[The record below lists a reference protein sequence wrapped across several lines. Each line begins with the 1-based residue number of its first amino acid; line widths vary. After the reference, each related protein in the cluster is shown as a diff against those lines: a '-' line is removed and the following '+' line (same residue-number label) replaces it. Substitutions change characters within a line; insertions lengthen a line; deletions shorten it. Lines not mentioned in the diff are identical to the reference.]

1 MTKVLVVVLI
11 AGIPALAASTSST
24 PAVTFNKDVLPILQ
38 KNCQSCHRPGE
49 VAPMSLLTYEATRPW
64 ARAIK
69 TAVLSKK
76 MPPWFAGA
84 TPRHFTNERKLTE
97 SEINTLV
104 AWVDNGA
111 IEGDAKDRP
120 APLQF
125 QDGWNIKPD
134 VIVEMPHPFQVP
146 ATGDVDNYYIIAKG
160 NFTEDTWLSS
170 AEVRPSNRQVVH
182 HMRVWIRPPG
192 SHWLEGLD
200 YGVPMS
206 LTEAFKKPRVAAAR
220 AASGPDQEILAKY
233 NPGLEPQSF
242 AIEDAA
248 KFIPKGS
255 DIVFEA
261 HYITNGKPAQD
272 QSRIGLMLSK
282 AAPARRYA
290 TVASLSKS
298 SIVIPPGDSNY
309 EARQQVTLT
318 YDATLAWMQPH
329 MHLRGKDY
337 KLTAYYPS
345 GESEVLLDTR
355 YNFDW
360 QIGYQFDRPVLLPK
374 GTRLLAVSHFD
385 NSPNNPFNPDPNAE
399 VHWGLQSYNEMTLI
413 YFGLIVDRNVVPE
426 KAFSTLAEKTNFE

>member
-1 MTKVLVVVLI
+1 VVLVAGMSAI
-11 AGIPALAASTSST
+11 AGNTSSSTST
-24 PAVTFNKDVLPILQ
+24 VTFNKDVLPILQ

-49 VAPMSLLTYEATRPW
+49 VAPMSLLSYESTRPW
-64 ARAIK
+64 AKAIK

-76 MPPWFAGA
+76 MPPWFAEA
-84 TPRHFTNERKLTE
+84 TSRHFTNERKL
-97 SEINTLV
+97 SASDINTLV
-104 AWVDNGA
+104 AWTDNGA

-125 QDGWNIKPD
+125 QDGWNIRPD
-134 VIVEMPHPFQVP
+134 VVVEMPHEFPVP
-146 ATGDVDNYYIIAKG
+146 ASGDVDNYYIVAKG
-160 NFTEDTWLSS
+160 NFTQDTWASF

-206 LTEAFKKPRVAAAR
+206 LTEAFTKSRASAR
-220 AASGPDQEILAKY
+220 SASGPDQEILAKY
-233 NPGLEPQSF
+233 NPGLEPQNF

-248 KFIPKGS
+248 KFIPRGS

-261 HYITNGKPAQD
+261 HYITNGKPAVD
-272 QSRIGLMLSK
+272 QSRIGLVLLKS
-282 AAPARRYA
+282 PPERRYA
-290 TVASLSKS
+290 TVASLSQAK
-298 SIVIPPGDSNY
+298 IVIPPGDSNY

-318 YDATLAWMQPH
+318 YDVKLAWMQPDR
-329 MHLRGKDY
+329 HLRGKDY
-337 KLTAYYPS
+337 KLTAVYPS

-360 QIGYQFDRPVLLPK
+360 QIGYQFDKPVLLPK

-385 NSPNNPFNPDPNAE
+385 NSPNNPANPDPNAE
-399 VHWGLQSYNEMTLI
+399 VHWGLQSYNEMSLI
-413 YFGLIVDRNVVPE
+413 YFGLIINRDAVPE
-426 KAFSTLAEKTNFE
+426 KVFSALAVRTNFE

>member
-1 MTKVLVVVLI
+1 MTKVLVVVLV
-11 AGIPALAASTSST
+11 AGMSAFAGNTSS
-24 PAVTFNKDVLPILQ
+24 PSPVTFNKDVLPILQ

-49 VAPMSLLTYEATRPW
+49 VAPMSLLSYESTRPW
-64 ARAIK
+64 AKAIK

-76 MPPWFAGA
+76 MPPWFAGD
-84 TPRHFTNERKLTE
+84 TSRHFTNERKLSE
-97 SEINTLV
+97 GEINTLV
-104 AWVDNGA
+104 AWVDSGA
-111 IEGDAKDRP
+111 VEGDLKDRP
-120 APLQF
+120 APMHF

-134 VIVEMPHPFQVP
+134 MIVEMPHEFQVP
-146 ATGDVDNYYIIAKG
+146 ATGDVDNYYIVAKG

-192 SHWLEGLD
+192 SHWLEGLE
-200 YGVPMS
+200 YGVPLS
-206 LTEAFKKPRVAAAR
+206 LTEAFKKPGAR
-220 AASGPDQEILAKY
+220 GASGPNQEILAKY
-233 NPGLEPQSF
+233 NPGLEPQNF

-261 HYITNGKPAQD
+261 HYITNGKPATD
-272 QSRIGLMLSK
+272 QSRIGLVLSK
-282 AAPARRYA
+282 SAPERRYA
-290 TVASLSKS
+290 TVASLGQSK
-298 SIVIPPGDSNY
+298 IVIPPGDSNY
-309 EARQQVTLT
+309 EARQQVTLA

-337 KLTAYYPS
+337 KLTAVYPS

-360 QIGYQFDRPVLLPK
+360 QIGYQFDKPVLLPK

-385 NSPNNPFNPDPNAE
+385 NSPNNPFNPDPSAE
-399 VHWGLQSYNEMTLI
+399 VRWGLQSYNEMSLI
-413 YFGLIVDRNVVPE
+413 YFGLIVNRDAVPE
-426 KAFSTLAEKTNFE
+426 KAFSSLAVKTDFE

>member
-1 MTKVLVVVLI
+1 MTKAFVVVLI
-11 AGIPALAASTSST
+11 AGMPAFAGNTSTSS
-24 PAVTFNKDVLPILQ
+24 VTFNKDVLPILQ

-49 VAPMSLLTYEATRPW
+49 VAPMSLLTYQATRPW
-64 ARAIK
+64 AKAIK

-76 MPPWFAGA
+76 MPPWFAGQ
-84 TPRHFTNERKLTE
+84 TPRHFTNERKLSE
-97 SEINTLV
+97 GEINTLV
-104 AWVDNGA
+104 AWVDSGA
-111 IEGDAKDRP
+111 VEGDAKDRP
-120 APLQF
+120 AALEF

-134 VIVEMPHPFQVP
+134 MIVEMPHPFQVP
-146 ATGDVDNYYIIAKG
+146 ASGDVDNYYIVAKG
-160 NFTEDTWLSS
+160 NFAEDTWLSS

-192 SHWLEGLD
+192 SHWLDGLN
-200 YGVPMS
+200 YGVPLS
-206 LTEAFKKPRVAAAR
+206 LTDAFKLRTPGAR
-220 AASGPDQEILAKY
+220 SASGPTQEILAKY

-242 AIEDAA
+242 AINDAA
-248 KFIPKGS
+248 KFVPKGS

-261 HYITNGKPAQD
+261 HYITNGKPAED
-272 QSRIGLMLSK
+272 QSRIGLVLSK

-290 TVASLSKS
+290 TVASLSQS
-298 SIVIPPGDSNY
+298 AIVIPPGDSNY
-309 EARQQVTLT
+309 AARQQVTLT

-360 QIGYQFDRPVLLPK
+360 QIGYQFDKPVVLPK

-385 NSPNNPFNPDPNAE
+385 NSPNNPANPDPNAE

-413 YFGLIVDRNVVPE
+413 YFGLIVNRDVDPE
-426 KAFSTLAEKTNFE
+426 KAFSNLGERTNFE

>member
-1 MTKVLVVVLI
+1 MTKALVAVLV
-11 AGIPALAASTSST
+11 AGMSAFAGSTSST
-24 PAVTFNKDVLPILQ
+24 SRVTFDKDVLPILQ

-64 ARAIK
+64 AKAIK

-76 MPPWFAGA
+76 MPPWFADA
-84 TPRHFTNERKLTE
+84 TSHHFTNERKLSE

-111 IEGDAKDRP
+111 IEGDVKDRP
-120 APLQF
+120 AAVQF
-125 QDGWNIKPD
+125 PDGWNIKPD
-134 VIVEMPHPFQVP
+134 LIVEMPHPFQVP
-146 ATGDVDNYYIIAKG
+146 ATGDVDNYYIVAKG

-200 YGVPMS
+200 YGVPLS
-206 LTEAFKKPRVAAAR
+206 LTEASKKPRAVA
-220 AASGPDQEILAKY
+220 GPTQEILAKY

-242 AIEDAA
+242 AINDAA

-261 HYITNGKPAQD
+261 HYITNGKPAED
-272 QSRIGLMLSK
+272 QSKIGLVLSK

-290 TVASLSKS
+290 TVASLGQSA
-298 SIVIPPGDSNY
+298 IVIPPGDSNY
-309 EARQQVTLT
+309 EARQQVTLA

-345 GESEVLLDTR
+345 GESEVLLETR
-355 YNFDW
+355 YSFDW
-360 QIGYQFDRPVLLPK
+360 QIGYQFDKPVVLPK

-385 NSPNNPFNPDPNAE
+385 NSPNNPFNPDPTAE
-399 VHWGLQSYNEMTLI
+399 VRWGLQSYNEMTLI
-413 YFGLIVDRNVVPE
+413 YFGVIVNRDAVPE
-426 KAFSTLAEKTNFE
+426 KAFSAAIKTDFE

>member
-1 MTKVLVVVLI
+1 MSKALVVVLVTGI
-11 AGIPALAASTSST
+11 SAVAGNTSST
-24 PAVTFNKDVLPILQ
+24 SPVTFNKDVLPILQ

-49 VAPMSLLTYEATRPW
+49 VAPMSLLTYDSTRPW
-64 ARAIK
+64 AKAIK

-97 SEINTLV
+97 SEISTLV
-104 AWVDNGA
+104 AWTDGGA

-120 APLQF
+120 APMHF

-134 VIVEMPHPFQVP
+134 IIVEMPHEFQVP

-160 NFTEDTWLSS
+160 SFTEDTWASS

-182 HMRVWIRPPG
+182 HMRVWIRPAG
-192 SHWLEGLD
+192 SHWLEGLE

-206 LTEAFKKPRVAAAR
+206 LTEAFKTSRAGAR
-220 AASGPDQEILAKY
+220 SNSGADQEILAKY

-242 AIEDAA
+242 AIEDVA

-261 HYITNGKPAQD
+261 HYITNGKPAVD
-272 QSRIGLMLSK
+272 QSRIGIVLSK
-282 AAPARRYA
+282 SAPARRYA
-290 TVASLSKS
+290 TVASLSQGK
-298 SIVIPPGDSNY
+298 IVIPPGDSNY
-309 EARQQVTLT
+309 EARQEVTLT
-318 YDATLAWMQPH
+318 YDAKLAWMQPH

-337 KLTAYYPS
+337 RLTAHYPS
-345 GESEVLLDTR
+345 GESEVLLDTK

-360 QIGYQFDRPVLLPK
+360 QIGYQFDQPVVLPK

-385 NSPNNPFNPDPNAE
+385 NSPNNRFNPDPNAE
-399 VHWGLQSYNEMTLI
+399 VHWGLQSYNEMSLI
-413 YFGLIVDRNVVPE
+413 YFGLIIGRDAVPE
-426 KAFSTLAEKTNFE
+426 KVFSALAVKTNFE